1 MAPTKRTISPWD
13 WVRVSLSCVFAAL
26 FVAMV
31 LSEVKGRPSLILGVP
46 TAVVGLVYGGLTVR
60 TLIAHWRTE
69 HAERD
74 DKQR

>member
-1 MAPTKRTISPWD
+1 MVPTKRTMSPWD
-13 WVRVSLSCVFAAL
+13 WVRLSLGGVFAA
-26 FVAMV
+26 VSAGVV
-31 LSEVKGRPSLILGVP
+31 LSEVKGRPSLILSVFA
-46 TAVVGLVYGGLTVR
+46 AVVGLGYGGLTVR